1 MAKPTRSKAQGGSQ
15 DRSQDKSQGK
25 SQGRSRRRSQ
35 GAGASA
41 GTAADPVEV
50 MMELV
55 AAEGWRGLT
64 LARIAEASGL
74 RLGDL
79 YLQHGSKN
87 DLLAAYARRVD
98 AAMLAALGDAAV
110 ASDDTDALRDRLFEA
125 IMARLDALAPHKAA
139 VRSLAESARRSP
151 MFALG
156 LNKLTV
162 RSQQWMLAAAK
173 IDVAGLSGAVRAQG
187 LAVVFAKVLRVWLRD
202 EDPGLARTMAA
213 LDRELDKGERALGLL
228 HNVCRLATCGGRRRR
243 TRQETGPEP
252 DAPLAA

>member
-1 MAKPTRSKAQGGSQ
+1 MARSPGGSKGAEAPGSRDAILEAFLALLGEKSFDSISLIDVANRAGVSLAELRATFGSTFDMVSAFIRDT
-15 DRSQDKSQGK
+15 DRKVL
-25 SQGRSRRRSQ
+25 
-35 GAGASA
+35 AAE
-41 GTAADPVEV
+41 AAD
-50 MMELV
+50 M
-55 AAEGWRGLT
+55 
-64 LARIAEASGL
+64 
-74 RLGDL
+74 
-79 YLQHGSKN
+79 
-87 DLLAAYARRVD
+87 
-98 AAMLAALGDAAV
+98 
-110 ASDDTDALRDRLFEA
+110 DDQSPRDRLFDVL
-125 IMARLDALAPHKAA
+125 MRRLDALAPHKAA

-243 TRQETGPEP
+243 THQETGPEP